1 MGELKINK
9 TELTVRI
16 IEALKTVYD
25 PEIPVDIYELGLIYE
40 VNVDKQFNVELIMT
54 LTSPSCPVA
63 GTLPGEIE
71 ETVAKVY
78 GVKEV
83 CVELVFEPAWS
94 QEMMSEEALLEL
106 GFL

>member
-1 MGELKINK
+1 MGEIKISKEELKQR
-9 TELTVRI
+9 V
-16 IEALKTVYD
+16 IEALKTIFD

-40 VNVDKQFNVELIMT
+40 VNIDDAFNVEVVMT

-63 GTLPGEIE
+63 GTLPQEVE
-71 ETVAKVY
+71 DVTAKVF
-78 GVKEV
+78 GVKDA

>member
-1 MGELKINK
+1 MSDIKINK
-9 TELTVRI
+9 EELKERV
-16 IEALKTVYD
+16 IEALKTIFD

-40 VNVDKQFNVELIMT
+40 VNIDDQFNVETVMT

-63 GTLPGEIE
+63 GSLPQEVE
-71 ETVAKVY
+71 DVVANVY
-78 GVKEV
+78 GVKDS
-83 CVELVFEPAWS
+83 CVELVFDPAWS